1 VCFSLKFSSA
11 NLVPYMDWP
20 PNCNE
25 EVRTFHNEQKRI
37 DYDTCSIASSEVTSL
52 AHKVRDDAMEFA

>member
-1 VCFSLKFSSA
+1 
-11 NLVPYMDWP
+11 MDWP

-25 EVRTFHNEQKRI
+25 EVSTFHIEQKRI